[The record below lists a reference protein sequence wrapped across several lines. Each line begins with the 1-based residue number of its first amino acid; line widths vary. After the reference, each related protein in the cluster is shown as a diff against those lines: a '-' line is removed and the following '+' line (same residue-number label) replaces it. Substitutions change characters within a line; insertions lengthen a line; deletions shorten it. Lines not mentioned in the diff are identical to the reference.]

1 MIIRQRFG
9 FEAAHRL
16 PRHRGKCVN
25 LHGHSYRFCLAL
37 DGPVDA
43 ATGMAIDFG
52 DVVEIVEREILV
64 LWDHK
69 NLNDFLENPTAE
81 NIVAEMWRKLEGK
94 LPGLREI
101 ELWEMPES
109 SVVYRGEGG
118 EPAVR

>member
-1 MIIRQRFG
+1 MIVKQCFG

-37 DGPVDA
+37 DRPVDA

-52 DVVEIVEREILV
+52 DIVAIVEREILDP
-64 LWDHK
+64 WDNK

-81 NIVAEMWRKLEGK
+81 NIVVEMWGRLEGK

-101 ELWEMPES
+101 ELWEVSES
-109 SVVYRGEGG
+109 SVVYRGERG
-118 EPAVR
+118 EPAGR